1 MNVQLDNK
9 TVQVETGGKPH
20 DPSKPTIAFI
30 HGAGMD
36 HTIWSLQSRYF
47 AHHGYSVLAIDLP
60 GHGGSEGPPLSSIEE
75 MADWIQGLVQTLS
88 PNPIGLIGHSMG
100 ALVALE
106 TAAQYPGLVIA
117 LGLIGISVP
126 MPVNADLL
134 AKTQNDIPAAVKL
147 IVTWAFGR
155 RAHIGGTQ
163 TPGLWMLGGGRQLL
177 LKSSDG
183 QLYAD
188 FQACNNYA
196 YGLQAAAKIK
206 CPTLLVA
213 GSDDRMT
220 PPRSVENLGQ
230 NIKNSKTTII
240 PSAGHMMMIEEPDLM
255 LKTLSEFS
263 SSHIG
268 AN

>member
-1 MNVQLDNK
+1 MNIQLDNK

-36 HTIWSLQSRYF
+36 HTVWSLQSRYF
-47 AHHGYSVLAIDLP
+47 AHHGYSILAIDLP
-60 GHGGSEGPPLSSIEE
+60 GHGGSEGPHLSSIEE
-75 MADWIQGLVQTLS
+75 MADWLQSLIQTLS
-88 PNPIGLIGHSMG
+88 PSPVGLIGHSMG

-106 TAAQYPGLVIA
+106 TTARHPDLVITLA
-117 LGLIGISVP
+117 LIGISVP
-126 MPVNADLL
+126 MSVNADLL
-134 AKTQNDIPAAVKL
+134 TKTQHDIPAAVQL

-163 TPGLWMLGGGRQLL
+163 TPGLWMLEGGRQLL
-177 LKSSDG
+177 LKSGDG
-183 QLYAD
+183 QLHAD

-196 YGLQAAAKIK
+196 DGLQAAGKVK

-220 PPRSVENLGQ
+220 PPSSAEKLGQ
-230 NIKNSKTTII
+230 NIKNAKTTVI
-240 PSAGHMMMIEEPDLM
+240 PGAGHMMMIEEPDIM
-255 LKTLSEFS
+255 LKTLSQFVS
-263 SSHIG
+263 SYFRPD
-268 AN
+268 